1 MSNDDLTPRED
12 LRNRAVRA
20 MWADAFFRWE
30 SAVTIALTLL
40 LAFFNPAPF
49 EVWQWWMWVVAGAVA
64 EGALI
69 YAHLT
74 DPQSAAEA
82 VARLFK
88 QEFDPADVKNRV
100 SRQRLEKAL
109 EYRDGIAALVVEQD
123 GALRMNLQETLDE
136 IDDWIAQVYRLARR
150 MDNFDENSILEND
163 IKTVPNDLRNLHRRV
178 EMEDSPT
185 VKRELE
191 DAIKLKEQQY
201 RHLLGVADNMK
212 RAEIQLENTLAA
224 LGTLYAQVQMIDT
237 KDLDSARARR
247 LREEVHS
254 EVAELE
260 DIILAMDEVYSTNR
274 LAD

>member
-1 MSNDDLTPRED
+1 MSNDSTPRED
-12 LRNRAVRA
+12 LRNRAIRA

-49 EVWQWWMWVVAGAVA
+49 EWWMWWMWVVAGGVA

-69 YAHLT
+69 FAHLT

-88 QEFDPADVKNRV
+88 QEYDPADIQNRV

-109 EYRDGIAALVVEQD
+109 EYRDGIAVLVAQQD
-123 GALRMNLQETLDE
+123 GVLRMNLQETLDE

-163 IKTVPNDLRNLHRRV
+163 LKTVPTDLRNLRRRL
-178 EMEDSPT
+178 ELEESEA

-191 DAIKLKEQQY
+191 DAVKLKTQQY
-201 RHLLGVADNMK
+201 RHLQGVADNMK

-224 LGTLYAQVQMIDT
+224 LGTLYAQVQVIDT

-254 EVAELE
+254 EVSELE
-260 DIILAMDEVYSTNR
+260 DIILSMDEVYATNR